1 MTKLQKK
8 TTQNPTMP
16 AGLFGE
22 GVEAFWHAGEKWILM
37 DGQRIRFNDAPL
49 KVRNMIANVFLHDEP
64 SKAYFRKIGVTGFS
78 SAFEM
83 WYRCVIGALDA
94 TPDFINDEFTPDTY
108 NTSCSDFDCPHR
120 GKLCGRKTAINNQ
133 DVQTLMALSMGETF
147 RETASYLYIS
157 EAGLKSRV
165 TKLRQKIE
173 AKNIAALTARAA
185 EIGIHPRSP
194 RQN

>member
-1 MTKLQKK
+1 
-8 TTQNPTMP
+8 MP